1 MNFNFFEW
9 VRDGVKR
16 SVLLGVS
23 DAVNTMGMPHDEES
37 SKDKIL
43 SFLQDS
49 SRNTAT
55 QRRITT
61 GGTANAAASPRKLG
75 RSINDIHAAK
85 DAS

>member
-23 DAVNTMGMPHDEES
+23 DAVETMGMPHDEES

-43 SFLQDS
+43 SFLQDNS
-49 SRNTAT
+49 HTHT
-55 QRRITT
+55 PQRRM
-61 GGTANAAASPRKLG
+61 ANSSAGVPSQRKLG
-75 RSINDIHAAK
+75 RSISDIHAAK
-85 DAS
+85 DAT

>member
-23 DAVNTMGMPHDEES
+23 DAVETMGMPHDEES

-43 SFLQDS
+43 SFLQDNSRVHS
-49 SRNTAT
+49 S
-55 QRRITT
+55 QRRISNGSSATS
-61 GGTANAAASPRKLG
+61 AQRKLG
-75 RSINDIHAAK
+75 RSISDIHAAK
-85 DAS
+85 EAT

>member
-9 VRDGVKR
+9 VREGVKR

-23 DAVNTMGMPHDEES
+23 DAVSTMGMPHEEES

-49 SRNTAT
+49 SPTT
-55 QRRITT
+55 PIQQRRISSGSPT
-61 GGTANAAASPRKLG
+61 AASQRKLG
-75 RSINDIHAAK
+75 RSISDIHAAK
-85 DAS
+85 DAT

>member
-23 DAVNTMGMPHDEES
+23 DAVETMGMPHDEES

-43 SFLQDS
+43 SFLQDNS
-49 SRNTAT
+49 HAHTP
-55 QRRITT
+55 QRRISGNTSS
-61 GGTANAAASPRKLG
+61 TASQRKLG
-75 RSINDIHAAK
+75 RSISDIHAAK
-85 DAS
+85 DVT

>member
-23 DAVNTMGMPHDEES
+23 DAVQTMGMPHDEES

-49 SRNTAT
+49 SSHTT
-55 QRRITT
+55 PQRRISN
-61 GGTANAAASPRKLG
+61 GAAAVSGQRKLG
-75 RSINDIHAAK
+75 RSISDIHTTK
-85 DAS
+85 DAT

>member
-23 DAVNTMGMPHDEES
+23 DAVETMGMPHDEES

-43 SFLQDS
+43 SFLQDNS
-49 SRNTAT
+49 HAPTPQRQISRNSS
-55 QRRITT
+55 TT
-61 GGTANAAASPRKLG
+61 SGQRKLG
-75 RSINDIHAAK
+75 RSISDIHVTKEAT
-85 DAS
+85 

>member
-23 DAVNTMGMPHDEES
+23 DAVETMGMPHDEES

-43 SFLQDS
+43 SFLQDNS
-49 SRNTAT
+49 PTHTS
-55 QRRITT
+55 QRRISSGSSATS
-61 GGTANAAASPRKLG
+61 GQRKLG
-75 RSINDIHAAK
+75 RSISDIHVTKEAT
-85 DAS
+85 